1 MLPPPHLA
9 TQASHPVTLP
19 RSAEGN
25 DTATTQ
31 DLLEIHSR
39 LYLCLQNTLTPTE
52 ELLPSP
58 VVYQAGELSIGC
70 HRVHEPNTLS
80 PVTGAN

>member
-1 MLPPPHLA
+1 MFHLPVYHTMLPPPHLA

-52 ELLPSP
+52 RLLPSP
-58 VVYQAGELSIGC
+58 VVYQAGEPIYWVSQ
-70 HRVHEPNTLS
+70 
-80 PVTGAN
+80 GA